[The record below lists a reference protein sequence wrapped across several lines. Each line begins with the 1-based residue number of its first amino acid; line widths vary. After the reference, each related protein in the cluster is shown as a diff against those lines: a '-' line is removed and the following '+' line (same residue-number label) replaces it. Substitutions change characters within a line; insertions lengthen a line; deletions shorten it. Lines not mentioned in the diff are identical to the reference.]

1 MELYCEQ
8 NVNNTS
14 IDKHRKRNSILSVL
28 RKVLLGI
35 GIVLLFFLLGF
46 GVNIGNGIVTIIL
59 GVAISLFAAAPFV
72 LAFVFLGRYLKN
84 VSSEYD
90 YILNGGILRIVRVIQ
105 RSKRKLMATIRL
117 DSIESIGKISSE
129 TYERFAASKN
139 LKKQYAVCNYDD
151 EEAIVYVR
159 YRNEGEDYL
168 LHMEPNEEL
177 VSSIRRSL
185 PRISIMDKSMNNLN
199 PVKKQ

>member
-1 MELYCEQ
+1 
-8 NVNNTS
+8 
-14 IDKHRKRNSILSVL
+14 
-28 RKVLLGI
+28 
-35 GIVLLFFLLGF
+35 
-46 GVNIGNGIVTIIL
+46 
-59 GVAISLFAAAPFV
+59 
-72 LAFVFLGRYLKN
+72 
-84 VSSEYD
+84 
-90 YILNGGILRIVRVIQ
+90 
-105 RSKRKLMATIRL
+105 MATIRL

>member
-1 MELYCEQ
+1 MDLYCEQ

-14 IDKHRKRNSILSVL
+14 IDKHGKRNSFLSVL

-35 GIVLLFFLLGF
+35 GVVLLFFLLGF
-46 GVNIGNGIVTIIL
+46 GVNVANGILPIVI
-59 GVAISLFAAAPFV
+59 GVAISLFAAAPFI
-72 LAFVFLGRYLKN
+72 LAFIFLGRYLRN

-90 YILNGGILRIVRVIQ
+90 YILNGGILRIVRVVQ
-105 RSKRKLMATIRL
+105 RMATIRL
-117 DSIESIGKISSE
+117 DSIESVGKITSDS
-129 TYERFAASKN
+129 YERLASSKGI
-139 LKKQYAVCNYDD
+139 KKQYAVCNYED

-168 LHMEPNEEL
+168 LHIEPNDEL

-185 PRISIMDKSMNNLN
+185 PRISIMDKSMNNPN

>member
-59 GVAISLFAAAPFV
+59 GVAISLFAASPFV
-72 LAFVFLGRYLKN
+72 LAFVFLGRYLKK
-84 VSSEYD
+84 VSSE
-90 YILNGGILRIVRVIQ
+90 
-105 RSKRKLMATIRL
+105 
-117 DSIESIGKISSE
+117 
-129 TYERFAASKN
+129 
-139 LKKQYAVCNYDD
+139 
-151 EEAIVYVR
+151 
-159 YRNEGEDYL
+159 
-168 LHMEPNEEL
+168 
-177 VSSIRRSL
+177 
-185 PRISIMDKSMNNLN
+185 
-199 PVKKQ
+199 